1 MSRTIIATTAILLVL
16 ASLIYKFVPV
26 PDASAGSGGGSTNYS
41 LTLQF
46 QGTGSVHLNPPNVTR
61 TSGVTYSFAQGTVVN
76 LSASAPTGWRFLRW
90 ENALTGSSST
100 GSVTMTSNKTV
111 KAVFVQCKLTVHKQG
126 NGQVNVDPPDET
138 LTPTFTKTYSGIT
151 NVELT
156 AIPDA
161 GWAFKE
167 WTGDHT
173 GTSNPATFQVDRE
186 ETVTAVFEQI
196 KLTVNKSGE
205 GKVSATPPGGAAQTP
220 SFTKYYGTNT
230 TVSLTAIPE
239 PGWAFKEWTGA
250 ISSTDNPASVLV
262 NGDKTVRAVFEEIKL
277 TVNKEGNGQVSASPP
292 GLTQSPPFTI
302 EYGTITTVTLTAI
315 PEPGWAFVEWT
326 GDLSGTDN
334 PAEILVDEVK
344 SVTAVFEERKL
355 TISKEGEGQVSAA
368 PPGGAQTPTF
378 TVNYSSDTEVTLT
391 ALPAVG
397 WIFKEWTGDVSGTDN
412 PAEITVDREKAVTA
426 VFEQIELTVERNGLG
441 NVTLSPPNVTQT
453 PTFTQTYSS
462 ATSVTLTA
470 VPDTNWVFKEW
481 TGDITSTSNPATI
494 TVDRAKKVK
503 AIFGLRHLAVDKVG
517 FGSVNVDPP
526 NETLQPYFI
535 KTYATDTNVTL
546 TAVSNVSEWG
556 FKEWTG
562 DVTGT
567 SPTVTLLVDDAK
579 SVTAVFEKIRLTV
592 NGEGEGTVT
601 VDPPNQTLLLPS
613 YKDYQAGQLVTLVA
627 NPASGW
633 GFKEWTGAASGTS
646 ATTTVTMDKAK
657 SVTAVFGRIALTV
670 NKEGEGQVTV
680 DPPNTTQTP
689 SFTRYYPL
697 TTPATVVS
705 LTPVPASG
713 WGFKEWRGVKR
724 GKEENNP
731 LSLTMSSDDSVTAV
745 FAQVEL
751 NVDKEGEGQVAISP
765 PGGVQTLP
773 YSQTLGYGTEAML
786 NATPATGWNFV
797 RWEGDVPAVWA
808 EDNPLEMR
816 LSGDTDL
823 TAIFEGNVVLEFGLS
838 VSGVFKSIDPV
849 DLSPV
854 AEIAL
859 DNDARIGCVTGDTI
873 IFRSLPDD
881 GNIWGGKANGATG
894 PRAAVTFDSVGES
907 TVTVSARGVQRTATI
922 VTVDVPPPGQYEWIL
937 SQDPDTI
944 YWIDVTRQ
952 EAQAWGQEVQMGGG
966 WLNGRTNAC
975 VHAYWSALLTLR
987 IGATLAMEATTS
999 HEYSGLDEQP
1009 NNAPA
1014 MDMLN
1019 NAVGIA
1025 IGENLSSQPLV
1036 FGYEVRNAVINAVNS
1051 GELVMLTCQESNDD
1065 LGLLILTNQLAL
1077 PNIPTALEPAY
1088 WRDPSLQSEQ
1098 IVPHQ

>member
-1 MSRTIIATTAILLVL
+1 MKQSNTMLRAFTVGLLTLGLVIFGLWCTGNYPPVAL
-16 ASLIYKFVPV
+16 AN
-26 PDASAGSGGGSTNYS
+26 GGGGGTMYT

-46 QGTGSVHLNPPNVTR
+46 QGTGTVNINPPNVNR
-61 TSGVTYSFAQGTVVN
+61 TSNSTSTFAQGTVVN
-76 LSASAPTGWRFLRW
+76 LSASAPAGWRFLRW
-90 ENALTGSSST
+90 ENALTGSSPT
-100 GSVTMTSNKTV
+100 GSITMNSNKTV

-126 NGQVNVDPPDET
+126 NGKVKVDPPNET

-262 NGDKTVRAVFEEIKL
+262 NSDKTVQAVFEEIKL

-292 GLTQSPPFTI
+292 GLTQTPPFTI
-302 EYGTITTVTLTAI
+302 EYGTITNVTLTAV

-326 GDLSGTDN
+326 GDLTGTDN

-391 ALPAVG
+391 AMPAVG

-453 PTFTQTYSS
+453 PTFIQTYSS

-470 VPDTNWVFKEW
+470 VPDANWVFKEW

-503 AIFGLRHLAVDKVG
+503 AIFGLRHLEVDKVG

-601 VDPPNQTLLLPS
+601 VDPPSQTLLLPS

-657 SVTAVFGRIALTV
+657 SVTAKFGRIALTV
-670 NKEGEGQVTV
+670 NKEGMGQVKV
-680 DPPNTTQTP
+680 NPPDTTQTP
-689 SFTRYYPL
+689 SFTLYYPL
-697 TTPATVVS
+697 TTPATVVA
-705 LTPVPASG
+705 LTPEPALG

-745 FAQVEL
+745 FAQAEL
-751 NVDKEGEGQVAISP
+751 NVDKVGGGEVHISP
-765 PGGVQTLP
+765 PGGIQSLPFTGTYAYNAVVTL
-773 YSQTLGYGTEAML
+773 
-786 NATPATGWNFV
+786 TPVPDSCWDFDH
-797 RWEGDVPAVWA
+797 WEGDVPLLLQEV
-808 EDNPLEMR
+808 NPLPLQMYGDKDVTAVYVGEPFSLEFRIPPMGSAFKIAAPTPGR
-816 LSGDTDL
+816 TSRIGVIVGDTVTFQAL
-823 TAIFEGNVVLEFGLS
+823 PGPCNTW
-838 VSGVFKSIDPV
+838 SG
-849 DLSPV
+849 
-854 AEIAL
+854 A
-859 DNDARIGCVTGDTI
+859 
-873 IFRSLPDD
+873 
-881 GNIWGGKANGATG
+881 ATG
-894 PRAAVTFDSVGES
+894 TGLQQTVTFNSAGTFSV
-907 TVTVSARGVQRTATI
+907 TVTRDSGNSETATI
-922 VTVDVPPPGQYEWIL
+922 VVMDVPPPTEDDWIVAN
-937 SQDPDTI
+937 P
-944 YWIDVTRQ
+944 IDAIIVNGLKGEAETWMELNFVGETRH
-952 EAQAWGQEVQMGGG
+952 
-966 WLNGRTNAC
+966 NGTGDAAR
-975 VHAYWSALLTLR
+975 HAYWNALITQDLSAATATE
-987 IGATLAMEATTS
+987 IGTA
-999 HEYSGLDEQP
+999 HEHSGLLEGNP
-1009 NNAPA
+1009 HNESV
-1014 MDMLN
+1014 MDMHN
-1019 NAVGIA
+1019 NAVGRGLAASTRAQMQANVLAAIA
-1025 IGENLSSQPLV
+1025 DGTLWILDE
-1036 FGYEVRNAVINAVNS
+1036 
-1051 GELVMLTCQESNDD
+1051 
-1065 LGLLILTNQLAL
+1065 LTN
-1077 PNIPTALEPAY
+1077 PNARGLMIDSNE
-1088 WRDPSLQSEQ
+1088 
-1098 IVPHQ
+1098 